1 MKDIRT
7 YISAISPLIF
17 KDEVNFMFIEDNQ
30 YLAYSLTGLNLPDY
44 VFDKAKEKDFY
55 TMTSEIILPIVIT
68 IDCVEIDGK
77 STNYLIAWFDN
88 SSADFQSANYSSAF
102 VGISQKDINLEFAE
116 EYEDVDDYVYL
127 KSAKSISKKKIQKF
141 IQEQVFL
148 LDKVPLEKL
157 EDKENMYYRR
167 LYHEDILDM
176 DFEKENQNKIAIPNE
191 IQPVKQSGFSH
202 IRIAK
207 LDLQNFNG
215 NSVYPFV
222 WIEKTEL
229 KRKGEK

>member
-7 YISAISPLIF
+7 YIPAISQLIF
-17 KDEVNFMFIEDNQ
+17 KDEVNFLFIEDNQ

-44 VFDKAKEKDFY
+44 AFDKAKEKDFY
-55 TMTSEIILPIVIT
+55 TMTSEIILPTVIT

-77 STNYLIAWFDN
+77 STNYLIAWFTE
-88 SSADFQSANYSSAF
+88 SGIEKHTSAF
-102 VGISQKDINLEFAE
+102 IGISQKDINLEFAE

-127 KSAKSISKKKIQKF
+127 KSVKSISKEKIQKF
-141 IQEQVFL
+141 IKDHVFL
-148 LDKVPLEKL
+148 MDKVSLEKL
-157 EDKENMYYRR
+157 EDIENMFYRR
-167 LYHEDILDM
+167 LYHEGNLDM
-176 DFEKENQNKIAIPNE
+176 DFEKENQHKIAIPNE
-191 IQPVKQSGFSH
+191 IQPVKQTDFSH